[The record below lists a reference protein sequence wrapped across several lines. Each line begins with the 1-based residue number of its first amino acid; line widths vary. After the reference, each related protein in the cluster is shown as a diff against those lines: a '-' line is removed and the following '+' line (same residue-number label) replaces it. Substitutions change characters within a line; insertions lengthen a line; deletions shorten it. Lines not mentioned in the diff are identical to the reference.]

1 MSEWTHAEF
10 AQAEQR
16 HGQQRHEQYQYE
28 EAAGP
33 SSPWVGWLAFAALVM
48 AVTGGLYIVAG
59 LVTLFDS
66 RYYEVNTAVLTV
78 DQSWTV
84 LGWTQL
90 ILGVLVVA
98 AGVTLLRGHLWA
110 RLLAVLFAGLTIVE
124 NFLDMAAAPVWHLL
138 LIGLAV
144 VAIYA
149 IIVHGREAVRA

>member
-10 AQAEQR
+10 AKAEQQAVR
-16 HGQQRHEQYQYE
+16 QRHVDYPYE
-28 EAAGP
+28 DGAAP
-33 SSPWVGWLAFAALVM
+33 HASAWVGWLAFAALIMTVM
-48 AVTGGLYIVAG
+48 GGLYIVAG
-59 LVTLFDS
+59 LVTLFES

-110 RLLAVLFAGLTIVE
+110 RLLAVLFAGL
-124 NFLDMAAAPVWHLL
+124 
-138 LIGLAV
+138 
-144 VAIYA
+144 
-149 IIVHGREAVRA
+149 